1 MNLITAV
8 PLVALSLLPGVLP
21 VQVESNTDEVI
32 DLILR
37 MGVICDKIPLDEPH
51 KYDKCINDQLEIK
64 SRRNLFELESTPN

>member
-1 MNLITAV
+1 MNLITAL

-21 VQVESNTDEVI
+21 VKAQRNTDEVI

-37 MGVICDKIPLDEPH
+37 MGVICDKIPLDEPY
-51 KYDKCINDQLEIK
+51 KYDKCINEQLEIK

>member
-37 MGVICDKIPLDEPH
+37 LGSVCDKIPLDEPY

>member
-1 MNLITAV
+1 MKLTAII
-8 PLVALSLLPGVLP
+8 PLVSVLLLSGTSP
-21 VQVESNTDEVI
+21 VKAQHNTDEVI

-37 MGVICDKIPLDEPH
+37 MGVICDKVPLDEPY

>member
-1 MNLITAV
+1 MNLITAL

-21 VQVESNTDEVI
+21 VQAQRNTDEVI

-37 MGVICDKIPLDEPH
+37 MGVICDKIPLDEPY
-51 KYDKCINDQLEIK
+51 KYDKCINEQLEIK